1 MPDYTIRMMTHR
13 DLDTAV
19 RWAAVEGWNPGLHD
33 ADCFYATDPSGFLM
47 GWLDDEPIA
56 TISVVKYGRSF
67 GFLGFYIV
75 KPAFR
80 GQGYGFQI
88 WQAGLNALEG
98 RTIGLDGVVAQHP
111 NYLKSGFQLAYRNIR
126 YEGFGRDVAYQ
137 PPAIQTVPLS
147 ALPLDRIIA
156 YDRPFFPDDRKT
168 FLQAWITQPDC
179 TALGVVENQALMGYG
194 VLRPCVQGYK
204 VGPLFAE
211 TSEIADALLNALVT
225 QVEPDQPF
233 YLDVPE
239 VNPAAVAI
247 AQKYG
252 MTSMFETA
260 RMYRPTIPQLPTHKI
275 FGVTTFELG

>member
-1 MPDYTIRMMTHR
+1 MPDYAIRTMTRR

-19 RWAAVEGWNPGLHD
+19 SWATAEGWNPGQHD
-33 ADCFYATDPSGFLM
+33 AGSFYATDPSGFLM
-47 GWLDDEPIA
+47 GWLNDEPIA
-56 TISVVKYGRSF
+56 AISAVKYGESF

-75 KPAFR
+75 KPEFR

-88 WQAGLNALEG
+88 WQAGLTYLEG
-98 RTIGLDGVVAQHP
+98 RTIGLDGVVAQQS

-126 YEGFGRDVAYQ
+126 YKGFRRNVPHQAVTI
-137 PPAIQTVPLS
+137 PTVPLS
-147 ALPLDRIIA
+147 SIPLDAVIA
-156 YDRPFFPDDRKT
+156 YDRPFFPDDRQT
-168 FLQAWITQPDC
+168 FLQAWIKQLDC
-179 TALGVVENQALMGYG
+179 TALGVVENQTLLGYG

-211 TSEIADALLNALVT
+211 NAEIAEALLDALIA
-225 QVEPDQPF
+225 QVDPDQPF

-239 VNPAAVAI
+239 VNPAAIAI

-260 RMYRPTIPQLPTHKI
+260 RMYRPTSPQLPTHKI

>member
-1 MPDYTIRMMTHR
+1 MPDYTIRMMTRR
-13 DLDTAV
+13 DLDIAV
-19 RWAAVEGWNPGLHD
+19 RWAAAEGWNPGRHD

-56 TISVVKYGRSF
+56 AISIVKYGSSF

-88 WQAGLNALEG
+88 WQAGLNDLKG
-98 RTIGLDGVVAQHP
+98 RTIGLDGVVAQQP
-111 NYLKSGFQLAYRNIR
+111 NYLKSGFELAYRNIR
-126 YEGFGRDVAYQ
+126 YEGFGCDVASQ
-137 PPAIQTVPLS
+137 PSTIQTVPLS
-147 ALPLDRIIA
+147 SLSLDSIIA
-156 YDRPFFPDDRKT
+156 YDRPFFPDDRQT
-168 FLQAWITQPDC
+168 FLQAWINQPDC
-179 TALGVVENQALMGYG
+179 TALGVVENQTLVGYG
-194 VLRPCVQGYK
+194 ILRPCIQGYK

-211 TSEIADALLNALVT
+211 NADIADALLNALVT
-225 QVEPDQPF
+225 KVEPGQPF

-260 RMYRPTIPQLPTHKI
+260 RMYCPTIPQLQTHKI

>member
-1 MPDYTIRMMTHR
+1 MPNYAIRTMTRHEL
-13 DLDTAV
+13 DLAV
-19 RWAAVEGWNPGLHD
+19 RWAAAEGWNPGQHD
-33 ADCFYATDPSGFLM
+33 AGSFYATDPSGFLM
-47 GWLDDEPIA
+47 GWLDNEPIA
-56 TISVVKYGRSF
+56 SISVVKYGESF

-75 KPAFR
+75 RSEFR

-88 WQAGLNALEG
+88 WQAGLAYLKG
-98 RTIGLDGVVAQHP
+98 RMIGLDGVVSQQP

-126 YEGFGRDVAYQ
+126 YEGFRQNTPHQAATI
-137 PPAIQTVPLS
+137 PAVPLS
-147 ALPLDRIIA
+147 SLPLASIVA
-156 YDRPFFPDDRKT
+156 YDRSFFPDDRQT
-168 FLQAWITQPDC
+168 FLQAWITQPGS
-179 TALGVVENQALMGYG
+179 TALGVVENQTLLGYG

-211 TSEIADALLNALVT
+211 NAEIAEALLNALIA

-239 VNPAAVAI
+239 VNPEAVAI
-247 AQKYG
+247 AQKYS

>member
-1 MPDYTIRMMTHR
+1 MPDYMIRTMTR
-13 DLDTAV
+13 RNLDIAV
-19 RWAAVEGWNPGLHD
+19 RWAAAEGWNPGLHD

-47 GWLDDEPIA
+47 GWLDGEPISA
-56 TISVVKYGRSF
+56 ISVVKYGASF

-80 GQGYGFQI
+80 ERGYGFQI
-88 WQAGLNALEG
+88 WQAGLNDLEG
-98 RTIGLDGVVAQHP
+98 RTIGLDGVVAQQP
-111 NYLKSGFQLAYRNIR
+111 NYLKSGFELAYRNIR
-126 YEGFGRDVAYQ
+126 YEGFGRDVTSQ

-147 ALPLDRIIA
+147 SLPLESIMA
-156 YDRPFFPDDRKT
+156 YDRPFFPDDRQT
-168 FLQAWITQPDC
+168 FLQAWINQPDS
-179 TALGVVENQALMGYG
+179 TALGIVENQTLLGYG
-194 VLRPCVQGYK
+194 VLRPCIQGYK

-211 TSEIADALLNALVT
+211 NAEIAEALLNALVT
-225 QVEPDQPF
+225 KVEPGQPF

-260 RMYRPTIPQLPTHKI
+260 RMYSPTIPQLPIHKI

>member
-1 MPDYTIRMMTHR
+1 MPDYAIRTMTRR

-19 RWAAVEGWNPGLHD
+19 SWAAAEGWNPGRHD
-33 ADCFYATDPSGFLM
+33 ADSFYATDPSGFLM

-56 TISVVKYGRSF
+56 AISVVKYGLSF

-88 WQAGLNALEG
+88 WQAGLTHLEG
-98 RTIGLDGVVAQHP
+98 RMIGLDGVVAQQS

-126 YEGFGRDVAYQ
+126 YEGFGRDVTSQ
-137 PPAIQTVPLS
+137 LPAIQTVPLS
-147 ALPLDRIIA
+147 SLPMDSIIA
-156 YDRPFFPDDRKT
+156 YDRPFFPDDRQI
-168 FLQAWITQPDC
+168 FLQAWINQPDS
-179 TALGVVENQALMGYG
+179 TALGIVENQILMGYG

-211 TSEIADALLNALVT
+211 TAEIADALLSALIT
-225 QVEPDQPF
+225 KVEPDQPF

-260 RMYRPTIPQLPTHKI
+260 RMYRPTMPQLPTHKI